1 MGRSFSFDHSGRR
14 LSICPIAIDEGWELW
29 VMEGGRRLLC
39 GGRVSVDDAVL
50 AGREGRDCVGLAAE
64 QLKQR
69 IVSAEL
75 LCKDGD
81 LVGP

>member
-1 MGRSFSFDHSGRR
+1 MGRSFSFDYAGRR

-50 AGREGRDCVGLAAE
+50 AAREGRDCIGIAAE

-75 LCKDGD
+75 LSEAGYQAD
-81 LVGP
+81 P